1 MIETNDD
8 DLAFFLSEFGQPT
21 TIVPATTADI
31 EAYRGKLPDQLL
43 EYWQILGFSGFA
55 DGLFWLT
62 NPADYQDILDRFL
75 EDTPFEQ
82 HDIYYVI
89 ARNAWGKLQV
99 YGEKT
104 GVSLEISPHLN
115 WMTTSVGS
123 EQDIAAGKANQ
134 TAKDFIAL
142 QDPER
147 LDIKDNQRKPLFP
160 ATLKKQGPLNAD
172 EVYGFAP
179 FLFMGGEKKVKN
191 IEKCDIF
198 AYLNLIAD
206 MGDMEIIDMAS
217 MVRGAIKQHE

>member
-1 MIETNDD
+1 MIESNDEYL
-8 DLAFFLSEFGQPT
+8 DLFLSEFGQPT

-31 EAYRGKLPDQLL
+31 DTYRGRLPNQLL

-75 EDTPFEQ
+75 EDTPFE
-82 HDIYYVI
+82 HDDIYYVI
-89 ARNAWGKLQV
+89 ARNAWGNLKL

-104 GVSLEISPHLN
+104 GHSVEISPYLN
-115 WMTTSVGS
+115 WMRTKKGNQ
-123 EQDIAAGKANQ
+123 QDIEAGKANQ
-134 TAKDFIAL
+134 TIKSFL
-142 QDPER
+142 TCQDPDR
-147 LDIKDNQRKPLFP
+147 ADIKSSQKKPLFP
-160 ATLKKQGPLNAD
+160 AALKKHGPLNAD

-179 FLFMGGEKKVKN
+179 FLFMGGEKKIKN

-198 AYLNLIAD
+198 AHLNLIAD

-217 MVRGAIKQHE
+217 MVRGAIKQYE

>member
-82 HDIYYVI
+82 DDIYYVI
-89 ARNAWGKLQV
+89 ARNAWGNLKL

-104 GVSLEISPHLN
+104 GHSVEISPYLN
-115 WMTTSVGS
+115 WMRTKKGNQ
-123 EQDIAAGKANQ
+123 QDIEAGKANQ

-147 LDIKDNQRKPLFP
+147 LDIKNNQKKPLFP
-160 ATLKKQGPLNAD
+160 AALKKHGPLNAD

-179 FLFMGGEKKVKN
+179 FLFMGGEKKIKN

-198 AYLNLIAD
+198 AHLNLIAD

-217 MVRGAIKQHE
+217 MVRGAIKQYE

>member
-8 DLAFFLSEFGQPT
+8 ALDYFLSKFRQPT
-21 TIVPATTADI
+21 TTVPATTADI

-115 WMTTSVGS
+115 WITTSEGS
-123 EQDIAAGKANQ
+123 EQDIKAGNTERTIKN
-134 TAKDFIAL
+134 FIAF
-142 QDPER
+142 QSPER
-147 LDIKDNQRKPLFP
+147 LDIKNNQRKPLFP
-160 ATLKKQGPLNAD
+160 AALKKHGPLNAD
-172 EVYGFAP
+172 DVYGFAP
-179 FLFMGGEKKVKN
+179 FLFMGGEKKIKN

-198 AYLNLIAD
+198 AHLNLIAD

-217 MVRGAIKQHE
+217 MVRGAIKQYE

>member
-1 MIETNDD
+1 
-8 DLAFFLSEFGQPT
+8 
-21 TIVPATTADI
+21 
-31 EAYRGKLPDQLL
+31 DQLL

-82 HDIYYVI
+82 DDIYYVI
-89 ARNAWGKLQV
+89 ARNAWGNLKL

-104 GVSLEISPHLN
+104 GHSVEISPYLN
-115 WMTTSVGS
+115 WMRTKKGNQ
-123 EQDIAAGKANQ
+123 QDIEAGKANQ
-134 TAKDFIAL
+134 TAKNFIAL

-147 LDIKDNQRKPLFP
+147 LDIKNNQKKPLFP
-160 ATLKKQGPLNAD
+160 AALKKYGPLNAN

-179 FLFMGGEKKVKN
+179 FLFMGGEKKIKN
-191 IEKCDIF
+191 IEKCNIF
-198 AYLNLIAD
+198 AHLNLIAD

-217 MVRGAIKQHE
+217 MVRGAIKQYE

>member
-1 MIETNDD
+1 MIESNDEYL
-8 DLAFFLSEFGQPT
+8 DLFLSEFGQPT
-21 TIVPATTADI
+21 TTVPATIADI

-82 HDIYYVI
+82 DDIYYVI
-89 ARNAWGKLQV
+89 ARNAWGNLKL

-104 GVSLEISPHLN
+104 GHSVEISPYLN
-115 WMTTSVGS
+115 WMRTKKGNQ
-123 EQDIAAGKANQ
+123 QDIEAGKANQ

-147 LDIKDNQRKPLFP
+147 LDIKNNQKKPLFP
-160 ATLKKQGPLNAD
+160 AALKKHGPLNAD

-179 FLFMGGEKKVKN
+179 FLFMGGEKKIKN

-198 AYLNLIAD
+198 AHLNLIAD

-217 MVRGAIKQHE
+217 MVRGAIKQYE

>member
-82 HDIYYVI
+82 GDIYYVI
-89 ARNAWGKLQV
+89 ARNAWGELQI

-104 GVSLEISPHLN
+104 GESLEISPHLN
-115 WMTTSVGS
+115 WITTSEGS

-142 QDPER
+142 QEPEQ
-147 LDIKDNQRKPLFP
+147 LDIKDNQGKPLFP

-198 AYLNLIAD
+198 AHLNLIAD

>member
-8 DLAFFLSEFGQPT
+8 ALDYFLSKFRQPT
-21 TIVPATTADI
+21 TTVPATTADI

-75 EDTPFEQ
+75 EDTPFE
-82 HDIYYVI
+82 HDDIYYVI
-89 ARNAWGKLQV
+89 ARNAWGNLKL

-104 GVSLEISPHLN
+104 GHSVEISPYLN
-115 WMTTSVGS
+115 WMRTKQGN
-123 EQDIAAGKANQ
+123 EQDIKAGKTERTIKN
-134 TAKDFIAL
+134 FIAF
-142 QDPER
+142 QEVED
-147 LDIKDNQRKPLFP
+147 LDIENNQKKPLFP
-160 ATLKKQGPLNAD
+160 AALKKHGPLNAD

-179 FLFMGGEKKVKN
+179 FLFMGGEKKIKN

-198 AYLNLIAD
+198 AHLNLIAD

-217 MVRGAIKQHE
+217 MVRGAIKQYE

>member
-82 HDIYYVI
+82 DDIYYVI
-89 ARNAWGKLQV
+89 ARNAWGNLKL

-104 GVSLEISPHLN
+104 GHSVEISPYLN
-115 WMTTSVGS
+115 WMRTKKGNQ
-123 EQDIAAGKANQ
+123 QDIEAGKANQ

-142 QDPER
+142 QDLER
-147 LDIKDNQRKPLFP
+147 LDIKNNQKKPLFP
-160 ATLKKQGPLNAD
+160 AALKKHGPLNAD

-179 FLFMGGEKKVKN
+179 FLFMGGEKKIKN

-198 AYLNLIAD
+198 AHLNLIAD
-206 MGDMEIIDMAS
+206 TGDMEIIDMAS
-217 MVRGAIKQHE
+217 MVRGAIKQYE